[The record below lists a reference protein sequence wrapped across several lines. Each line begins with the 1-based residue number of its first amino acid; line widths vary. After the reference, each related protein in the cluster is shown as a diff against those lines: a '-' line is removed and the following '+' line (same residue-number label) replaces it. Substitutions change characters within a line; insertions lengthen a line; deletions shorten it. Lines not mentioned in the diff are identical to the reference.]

1 MTSVVL
7 LLLVFPLSFPYF
19 RTFLVSPLPLH
30 LLLCVFHLYF
40 LALGIS
46 AIAGF
51 QSPFRGPKSCH
62 VFSAVS
68 VLSAEAQPV
77 RKVSSLI
84 WGQDRVLRLIF
95 PAGRKAFQTSQKC
108 LLTSIDEKGSLD
120 GQFKLVKGQHRVWWI
135 PSTGCHPLAHTRY
148 FALELFSPSHY
159 WLWTVHAFKC
169 WSKCSWV
176 SLSPEGKLLAFLPLP
191 NNINTTTIFYL

>member
-1 MTSVVL
+1 MRISF
-7 LLLVFPLSFPYF
+7 VFPRFGDLGHCWVSVPFPGAKVLPCLFSCLSTQC
-19 RTFLVSPLPLH
+19 RGSASQEGFLSH
-30 LLLCVFHLYF
+30 LGAGPCPGTDFSCGKK
-40 LALGIS
+40 GIS
-46 AIAGF
+46 N
-51 QSPFRGPKSCH
+51 
-62 VFSAVS
+62 
-68 VLSAEAQPV
+68 L
-77 RKVSSLI
+77 
-84 WGQDRVLRLIF
+84 
-95 PAGRKAFQTSQKC
+95 QKC

-176 SLSPEGKLLAFLPLP
+176 SLSPEGKLLHSCPFQIILILLLSSIYRASKFPKEP
-191 NNINTTTIFYL
+191 PVGWNIPTVSA